1 MTMNDLH
8 KNAFVDPNRKDS
20 YPSTSLMDQS
30 LITSYTIFTNLT
42 FWNKIEFINATSN
55 KELLQDIHNQSSS
68 KQIKALALFRLNKL
82 PQ

>member
-1 MTMNDLH
+1 
-8 KNAFVDPNRKDS
+8 
-20 YPSTSLMDQS
+20 MDQS